1 MRYYILYP
9 DNTEADTINDINQL
23 GDDNGFGVFWA
34 NRGLNVLMNAVEQQ
48 HSITE
53 HLVIKDE
60 KAKSYS
66 IEEFLDK
73 IKSLKVR
80 IQEQNM
86 SKINLNDLDRYVE
99 THQPIQKIRK
109 KKKLKDQES
118 KTTDKKK

>member
-9 DNTEADTINDINQL
+9 NNTEADTVNDINQL

-53 HLVIKDE
+53 HLIIKDE

-80 IQEQNM
+80 IQE
-86 SKINLNDLDRYVE
+86 
-99 THQPIQKIRK
+99 
-109 KKKLKDQES
+109 
-118 KTTDKKK
+118 

>member
-9 DNTEADTINDINQL
+9 NNTEADTINDINQL

-34 NRGLNVLMNAVEQQ
+34 NRGLNILINAVEQQ
-48 HSITE
+48 HDIVE

-60 KAKSYS
+60 KAKCYS

-80 IQEQNM
+80 IQE
-86 SKINLNDLDRYVE
+86 
-99 THQPIQKIRK
+99 
-109 KKKLKDQES
+109 
-118 KTTDKKK
+118 

>member
-9 DNTEADTINDINQL
+9 NNTEADTVNDINQL

-53 HLVIKDE
+53 HLIIKDE

-80 IQEQNM
+80 VQE
-86 SKINLNDLDRYVE
+86 
-99 THQPIQKIRK
+99 
-109 KKKLKDQES
+109 
-118 KTTDKKK
+118 

>member
-9 DNTEADTINDINQL
+9 GNTEADTINDINQL

-34 NRGLNVLMNAVEQQ
+34 NRGLNVLMNAVDQQ

-53 HLVIKDE
+53 ELVIKCE
-60 KAKSYS
+60 RGKSYS

-80 IQEQNM
+80 VQE
-86 SKINLNDLDRYVE
+86 
-99 THQPIQKIRK
+99 
-109 KKKLKDQES
+109 
-118 KTTDKKK
+118 

>member
-9 DNTEADTINDINQL
+9 NNTEADTVNDINQL

-48 HSITE
+48 HDIIN
-53 HLVIKDE
+53 HLTIKDE

-80 IQEQNM
+80 VQE
-86 SKINLNDLDRYVE
+86 
-99 THQPIQKIRK
+99 
-109 KKKLKDQES
+109 
-118 KTTDKKK
+118 

>member
-34 NRGLNVLMNAVEQQ
+34 NRGLNVLMNAVDQQ

-53 HLVIKDE
+53 ELVIKNE
-60 KAKSYS
+60 RGKSYS

-80 IQEQNM
+80 IQ
-86 SKINLNDLDRYVE
+86 D
-99 THQPIQKIRK
+99 
-109 KKKLKDQES
+109 
-118 KTTDKKK
+118 